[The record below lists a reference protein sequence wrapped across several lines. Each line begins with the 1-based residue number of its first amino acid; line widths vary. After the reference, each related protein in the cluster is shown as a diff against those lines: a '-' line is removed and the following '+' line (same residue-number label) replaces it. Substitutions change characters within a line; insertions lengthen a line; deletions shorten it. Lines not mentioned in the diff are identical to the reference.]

1 MFNIFLRNLTTSPKW
16 GRPYTAIQWEP
27 IFVRFCIPCLAI
39 YYFVTFADDAKLPM
53 PVHLQASAARLI
65 MANRPSY
72 KVNQASIELTLP
84 IGWADTTIGVRLVPP
99 LQKSRCR

>member
-39 YYFVTFADDAKLPM
+39 YYFVTFAD
-53 PVHLQASAARLI
+53 AAWGPNLCDVAAFNKAQVEEVGLDEFEQMLI
-65 MANRPSY
+65 EDVDLEEWD
-72 KVNQASIELTLP
+72 KTVDDLEWL
-84 IGWADTTIGVRLVPP
+84 
-99 LQKSRCR
+99 